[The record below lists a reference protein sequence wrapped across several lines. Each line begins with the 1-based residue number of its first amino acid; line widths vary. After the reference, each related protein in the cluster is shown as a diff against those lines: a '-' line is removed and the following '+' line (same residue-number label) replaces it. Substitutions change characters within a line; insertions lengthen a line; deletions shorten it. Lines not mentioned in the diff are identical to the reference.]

1 MKVETIIIGAGISGL
16 STAHF
21 LSKKSEDFLLIESKK
36 NVGGIISTKKKSGF
50 LCENGPNTVLLNN
63 DAIEEL
69 IKDCGLFEDIIYPN
83 ETAKKNRFV
92 FHQSKIQ
99 ALPANPLQIFSTPL
113 LSFWDKIK
121 FILELSKSAKKEN
134 VTVKDF
140 FDYRFSTNFTNQ
152 FIEPFLTG
160 IYAGNIE
167 KMSMKHALKKVWNL
181 EQENG
186 SLIKGL
192 IKNKGSKKQAPIFNF
207 KNGLSQ
213 LTEKIRYNLKD
224 KILVNHSVSSI
235 KKTKEGYQLI
245 INEKEFFCKNII
257 STIPAFALAN
267 LIVDKNLIEQLKK
280 VRYAPAEVFH
290 FGFKEK
296 EIENHIK
303 GFGLLT
309 KASDKKSYLGV
320 LFNSEIFQHVSSN
333 DSKLFTVIVGGERQ
347 PQLCDLPTDQL
358 QKLIESELKELIQ
371 TQANPYFSNHYSYKK
386 GIPQY
391 LMNHQ
396 NLLDS
401 VEKFEQENNNFFV
414 SGNYI
419 KGVSVSDC
427 ILNAKQLVNNINLA
441 VPSPLTN

>member
-21 LSKKSEDFLLIESKK
+21 LSKKSNDFLLIESEK
-36 NVGGIISTKKKSGF
+36 NVGGIISTEKKSGF

-69 IKDCGLFEDIIYPN
+69 IKDCGLFEDIIFPN
-83 ETAKKNRFV
+83 EKAKKNRFV

-99 ALPANPLQIFSTPL
+99 ALPSSPLQIFTTPL

-121 FILELSKSAKKEN
+121 FLLEPSKPTKKEN
-134 VTVKDF
+134 VSVKEF
-140 FDYRFSTNFTNQ
+140 FDYRFSANFTNQ

-186 SLIKGL
+186 SLLKGL
-192 IKNKGSKKQAPIFNF
+192 MKNKGSKKQTPIFNF

-213 LTEKIRYNLKD
+213 LTEKIKHNLED
-224 KILVNHSVSSI
+224 KILINHSVNSI

-245 INEKEFFCKNII
+245 INEKEFSCKNII
-257 STIPAFALAN
+257 STIPAFSLAK
-267 LIVDKNLIEQLKK
+267 LIGDKNLIEELNK

-290 FGFKEK
+290 FGFKKK
-296 EIENHIK
+296 EIKKHIN

-309 KASDKKSYLGV
+309 KASDKKSFLGV
-320 LFNSEIFQHVSSN
+320 LFNSEIFQHVSSA

-347 PQLCDLPTDQL
+347 AHLCDLAKDQL

-396 NLLDS
+396 KLLDS
-401 VEKFEQENNNFFV
+401 IQKFEQENKNFLI

-427 ILNAKQLVNNINLA
+427 IQNAKRLVNNTNLA
-441 VPSPLTN
+441 APSPLN